1 MIRRLKYNEIDFD
14 KYTHC
19 LENSEQKNGYA
30 RKEVLDQLSG
40 NWHILVKDD
49 YQAVMPIHIKRK
61 MGIDFVHM
69 PLFCQQLGIFS
80 KTDDLG
86 INGAFLNFL
95 KKKYKVFLYSF
106 NDRNRFD
113 DDLEKRKNYIIPV
126 SDYAI
131 LRRKKYF
138 KGRKSTVKMAQHLLY
153 NEIDLNADSLEFIKN
168 NFKGL
173 AKEAEW
179 QQLKNYLIFLAKNNS
194 LKLCGAFS
202 GNILINL
209 ALLIADQKQ
218 LSLLG
223 LVNNENFKHEN
234 GSSFLIDRILQQ
246 YVGQQSFNFM
256 GSNIRGIEVFF
267 KSFGA
272 ELREYNFI
280 ENKFLKRFI

>member
-80 KTDDLG
+80 KTDDPG

-179 QQLKNYLIFLAKNNS
+179 QQLKNYLIFLAENNS

>member
-1 MIRRLKYNEIDFD
+1 MIRKLKYHEIDFN
-14 KYTHC
+14 KYDEC
-19 LENSEQKNGYA
+19 LENSEQKNLYA

-40 NWHILVKDD
+40 NWHILVEDD
-49 YQAVMPIHIKRK
+49 YRAVMPIHLKKK
-61 MGIDFVHM
+61 MGINFVHM

-80 KTDDLG
+80 ETDDPET
-86 INGAFLNFL
+86 NEAFLNFL

-106 NDRNRFD
+106 NDGNRFGGEM
-113 DDLEKRKNYIIPV
+113 EKRKNYVIPV
-126 SDYAI
+126 SDYTI

-138 KGRKSTVKMAQHLLY
+138 KGRKSTVKMAQHLQY
-153 NEIDLNADSLEFIKN
+153 REIDFNADALEFIKG

-173 AKEAEW
+173 TKDAEW
-179 QQLKNYLIFLAKNNS
+179 QQLKNYLFFLSASHN

-202 GNILINL
+202 ENILINL
-209 ALLIADQKQ
+209 ALLITDREQ

-223 LVNNENFKHEN
+223 LMNNKHHKHEN

-246 YVGQQSFNFM
+246 YIGQQSFNFM

-272 ELREYNFI
+272 ELREYSFV
-280 ENKFLKRFI
+280 ENKFLKRFS

>member
-1 MIRRLKYNEIDFD
+1 
-14 KYTHC
+14 
-19 LENSEQKNGYA
+19 
-30 RKEVLDQLSG
+30 
-40 NWHILVKDD
+40 
-49 YQAVMPIHIKRK
+49 
-61 MGIDFVHM
+61 
-69 PLFCQQLGIFS
+69 
-80 KTDDLG
+80 
-86 INGAFLNFL
+86 
-95 KKKYKVFLYSF
+95 
-106 NDRNRFD
+106 
-113 DDLEKRKNYIIPV
+113 
-126 SDYAI
+126 
-131 LRRKKYF
+131 
-138 KGRKSTVKMAQHLLY
+138 MAQHLLY

-179 QQLKNYLIFLAKNNS
+179 QQLKNYLIFLAENNS